1 MSALWCQKSTLTR
14 LQCFVGILL
23 ALLLQCSCAEIVSV
37 AKNAATNASNSN
49 YDVVECDA
57 MYGENLHGNGCR
69 QALANIY
76 PGRIPRLLSVV
87 KHRRGSSSTT
97 IQVPFEYKDGDSH
110 PSCVITIDLAGPP
123 FRDDTN
129 RLLSYTLRSLVESVI
144 THCVDRATWGGFA
157 TYGIKDT
164 GDGLFSRSRGTF
176 NAPLF
181 LTVSITSP
189 YRRNF
194 RPGDTDP
201 RIIPPLQSVL
211 AFWRDEAFR
220 QASKDKVTVMINQ
233 LGLQFSRMTE
243 GGRKAWWDSQRF
255 DEVSPGGVGYECKPE
270 LGAHGAL
277 PIRDCEFASYGFIN
291 EGHAPRITP
300 NEPLKFHS
308 GQCVFKAEATQG
320 SADISWAALRAAA
333 DILLY
338 RCLEAAHAPATGGQ
352 VVYTGAPGSS
362 TSYDMPQN
370 LLITMGKVGI
380 VHETHNDTIGE
391 GGSTTAAGGTQSG
404 LQPVNG
410 SSGVVTDSDQTS

>member
-1 MSALWCQKSTLTR
+1 MVSKIQAMAYFPDPEGPSVCFHQCQSHVDTKIGCMDR
-14 LQCFVGILL
+14 LI
-23 ALLLQCSCAEIVSV
+23 S
-37 AKNAATNASNSN
+37 
-49 YDVVECDA
+49 
-57 MYGENLHGNGCR
+57 
-69 QALANIY
+69 
-76 PGRIPRLLSVV
+76 
-87 KHRRGSSSTT
+87 KHL
-97 IQVPFEYKDGDSH
+97 D
-110 PSCVITIDLAGPP
+110 
-123 FRDDTN
+123 
-129 RLLSYTLRSLVESVI
+129 
-144 THCVDRATWGGFA
+144 
-157 TYGIKDT
+157 
-164 GDGLFSRSRGTF
+164 
-176 NAPLF
+176 APLF

-308 GQCVFKAEATQG
+308 GKKKQNPDRERERRKAM
-320 SADISWAALRAAA
+320 AD
-333 DILLY
+333 
-338 RCLEAAHAPATGGQ
+338 
-352 VVYTGAPGSS
+352 
-362 TSYDMPQN
+362 
-370 LLITMGKVGI
+370 K
-380 VHETHNDTIGE
+380 
-391 GGSTTAAGGTQSG
+391 
-404 LQPVNG
+404 
-410 SSGVVTDSDQTS
+410 